1 MKLSSP
7 DAPTVAVVILNW
19 NGWED
24 TRDCLESLQ
33 QVTYPRLR
41 VLLVDNGST
50 DGSVA
55 KVREAYPQVEVID
68 NGANLGFAAGN
79 NRGMERALADG
90 ADHVMLLNNDTVVE
104 PGFVE
109 PLLDAAE
116 RTDGVGFASPTIMY
130 ADDPEKVWFAGSE
143 VDWRT
148 GWVTHAQLTAAPA
161 TSVIASTPTVTGCC
175 LLAPRGVWESVG
187 LLDER
192 FFLIWEDADW
202 SMRARRAGHVGIVVG
217 EARIRHKVS
226 ASFQRSAPGVGEFY
240 FVRNGLLFIHKHA
253 RRRLRT
259 SLRFL
264 LLWVVG
270 PSLRE
275 ARRRERF
282 VLRLAALRAAGVVAH
297 LLRRYGVAP
306 RVVASLA
313 GVDSRRPGP
322 GRIDEAG

>member
-1 MKLSSP
+1 M
-7 DAPTVAVVILNW
+7 AVVVLNW

-24 TRDCLESLQ
+24 TRECLESLLQ
-33 QVTYPRLR
+33 ATYPRLL

-50 DGSVA
+50 DGSVME
-55 KVREAYPQVEVID
+55 VRKAYPQVEVVE

-79 NRGMERALADG
+79 NRGIERALAGG

-104 PGFVE
+104 PGFLE
-109 PLLDAAE
+109 PLLDAVE
-116 RTDGVGFASPTIMY
+116 RTDGAGFASPTIMY
-130 ADDPEKVWFAGSE
+130 ADDPDRVWFAGSE

-148 GWVTHAQLTAAPA
+148 GWVTHAQLTGDPS
-161 TSVIASTPTVTGCC
+161 TSGIASTPTVTGCC
-175 LLAPRGVWESVG
+175 LLAPRSVWESVG

-202 SMRARRAGHVGIVVG
+202 SVRARGAGHVGVVVG
-217 EARIRHKVS
+217 GARIRHKVS
-226 ASFQRSAPGVGEFY
+226 TSFRRGAPHVGEFY
-240 FVRNGLLFIHKHA
+240 FVRNGLLFIRKHA

-275 ARRRERF
+275 ARRRDPF

-297 LLRRYGVAP
+297 VVRCYGVAP
-306 RVVASLA
+306 RAVASLA
-313 GVDSRRPGP
+313 RVGSKRRCPRRGS
-322 GRIDEAG
+322 